1 MVRGVSVRAGT
12 GPGRGERLARAL
24 RGMILPTAWASA
36 SGLALTS
43 AFAPLNW
50 WWAAPVGVAGLG
62 TIVRGRTWGRSAW
75 LGFVV
80 GLAFFA
86 PLLHFTVPAMGNALG
101 WVALTITEAA
111 YLALLGAAWSWV
123 SGLGPLD
130 DRRGEDREDGGDGV
144 PGWHGA
150 AARVAALAVLWAAV
164 EELRSSWPWGGFPF
178 GRLAFAMADSP
189 LLPLASIGGVTGLGL
204 LVALIG
210 ALLAEAARALRHGPG
225 LGALAAVIAAGAA
238 AVAPLAIPM
247 PSRAESGTLRLAA
260 VQGSVADAQDSYD
273 RALEVTGKHADETT
287 RLAGEI
293 GPGAVDAVV
302 WPENAADLDPRD
314 HSASAQRIDRAA
326 RVIGAPILVGAVK
339 YEDDARYNDLLLWSP
354 GTGAGPYYRKHR
366 PVPFAEYVPLRPWIR
381 RVTTQ
386 VDRIG
391 VDMLPGTGPTT
402 LAVPSAS
409 QGRDVPLAIGICF
422 EVAYDDL
429 LRDAVRQGGE
439 AIIIP
444 TNNANFIGTSETGQ
458 QIAQGRVQAVA
469 HGRAVLQVSTTGTTA
484 VISPRGVIEQELP
497 DNEQSSLV
505 ADLPLRTTLTIA
517 DRLGRLPA
525 ILVQAAGAALAIA
538 GMVSAGRR
546 RWAARAPRAHAA
558 TRRRQSGPAPTAGRS
573 STTRRKRT

>member
-1 MVRGVSVRAGT
+1 MVRGVSGYDRTRPA
-12 GPGRGERLARAL
+12 GPGRRARLARAL
-24 RGMILPTAWASA
+24 RGMILPTGWAAA

-43 AFAPLNW
+43 AFSPLDF

-62 TIVRGRTWGRSAW
+62 AIVRGRTWGRSAW
-75 LGFVV
+75 LGFVC

-86 PLLHFTVPAMGNALG
+86 PLLHFTVPAMGNAQG
-101 WVALTITEAA
+101 WIALTITESL
-111 YLALLGAAWSWV
+111 YLALLGAAWSWA
-123 SGLGPLD
+123 SRLGPLD
-130 DRRGEDREDGGDGV
+130 DGRDGDGRRGWR
-144 PGWHGA
+144 GA

-189 LLPLASIGGVTGLGL
+189 LLPFASIGGVAGLGL

-210 ALLAEAARALRHGPG
+210 ALLAEAAHALRHGTG
-225 LGALAAVIAAGAA
+225 LGALTALIAAGAA

-247 PSRAESGTLRLAA
+247 PSQPESGTLRLAA

-273 RALEVTGKHADETT
+273 RAMEVTGKHADETI
-287 RLAGEI
+287 RLAGEA
-293 GPGAVDAVV
+293 GPGAIDAVV

-314 HSASAQRIDRAA
+314 HPASAA
-326 RVIGAPILVGAVK
+326 RVDEAARAIGAPILVGAVK
-339 YEDDARYNDLLLWSP
+339 YEDDARYNDLLLWAP
-354 GTGAGPYYRKHR
+354 GSGAGPYYRKHR
-366 PVPFAEYVPLRPWIR
+366 PVPFAEYIPLRSQIR

-391 VDMLPGTGPTT
+391 VDMLPGTGPAV
-402 LAVPSAS
+402 LSVPSAS

-429 LRDAVRQGGE
+429 LRDGVEQGGE

-497 DNEQSSLV
+497 DNTQSSLV
-505 ADLPLRTTLTIA
+505 AELPLRTTRTIA
-517 DRLGRLPA
+517 DRLGHGPA
-525 ILVQAAGAALAIA
+525 TLIQIAGALLAVA

-546 RWAARAPRAHAA
+546 RWAARAPRGGPQA
-558 TRRRQSGPAPTAGRS
+558 RRRTSGPASGAGRS
-573 STTRRKRT
+573 SSTRRKRT

>member
-1 MVRGVSVRAGT
+1 MVRGVSAGA
-12 GPGRGERLARAL
+12 GRGLGERLARAT
-24 RGMILPTAWASA
+24 RRMILPTAWATA

-43 AFAPLNW
+43 AFAPLDW

-62 TIVRGRTWGRSAW
+62 IIARGRTWGRSAW

-123 SGLGPLD
+123 SRLGPLD
-130 DRRGEDREDGGDGV
+130 DGRGEGSGS
-144 PGWHGA
+144 GWRGA
-150 AARVAALAVLWAAV
+150 AARVTALAVLWAAV

-225 LGALAAVIAAGAA
+225 LGALTALIAAGAA

-260 VQGSVADAQDSYD
+260 VQGSVADARDSYD

-314 HSASAQRIDRAA
+314 HYASARRIDQAA
-326 RVIGAPILVGAVK
+326 RAIGAPILVGAVK

-354 GTGAGPYYRKHR
+354 ITGAGPYYRKHR
-366 PVPFAEYVPLRPWIR
+366 PVPFAEYVPLRSWIR

-409 QGRDVPLAIGICF
+409 QGRDVALAVGICF

-429 LRDAVRQGGE
+429 LRDGVRRGGE

-458 QIAQGRVQAVA
+458 QIAQGRVQAVV
-469 HGRAVLQVSTTGTTA
+469 HGRAVLQVSTTGITA
-484 VISPRGVIEQELP
+484 VISPRGTIEQELP
-497 DNEQSSLV
+497 GNEQSSLV

-517 DRLGRLPA
+517 DRLGYWPARLTL
-525 ILVQAAGAALAIA
+525 IAGALLAIT

-546 RWAARAPRAHAA
+546 RWAVRAPRGGSRQ
-558 TRRRQSGPAPTAGRS
+558 RRRASGSAPSSGRS
-573 STTRRKRT
+573 TTTRRKRT

>member
-1 MVRGVSVRAGT
+1 MSTGA
-12 GPGRGERLARAL
+12 GPGRGERLARSL
-24 RGMILPTAWASA
+24 RGMILPTAWATV
-36 SGLALTS
+36 SGLALAS
-43 AFAPLNW
+43 AFAPLDW
-50 WWAAPVGVAGLG
+50 WWAAAMGVAGLG
-62 TIVRGRTWGRSAW
+62 VIARGRTWGRSAW

-101 WVALTITEAA
+101 WVALTITEAS

-123 SGLGPLD
+123 SRLGPLD
-130 DRRGEDREDGGDGV
+130 DGHGEDGGTIWRGT
-144 PGWHGA
+144 
-150 AARVAALAVLWAAV
+150 AARVAALAALWAAV

-210 ALLAEAARALRHGPG
+210 ALLAEAARALRHGAG
-225 LGALAAVIAAGAA
+225 LRALTALIAAGAA
-238 AVAPLAIPM
+238 AVAPLAIHM
-247 PSRAESGTLRLAA
+247 PSQAESGALRLAA
-260 VQGSVADAQDSYD
+260 VQGSVADAQDSYA
-273 RALEVTGKHADETT
+273 RALEVTGRHADETT

-293 GPGAVDAVV
+293 APEAVDAVV

-314 HSASAQRIDRAA
+314 HYASARRIDRAA
-326 RVIGAPILVGAVK
+326 RAIGAPILVGAVK

-354 GTGAGPYYRKHR
+354 ITGAGPYYRKHR
-366 PVPFAEYVPLRPWIR
+366 PVPFAEYVPLRSWIR
-381 RVTTQ
+381 RLTTQ

-429 LRDAVRQGGE
+429 LRDGVQRGGE
-439 AIIIP
+439 AIMIP
-444 TNNANFIGTSETGQ
+444 TNNANFIGTSEIGQ

-505 ADLPLRTTLTIA
+505 AELPLRTTLTIA
-517 DRLGRLPA
+517 DRLGYWPARLA
-525 ILVQAAGAALAIA
+525 LIAGALLAIT

-546 RWAARAPRAHAA
+546 HWAAHAPRGGYRKRHRA
-558 TRRRQSGPAPTAGRS
+558 SGSVPGTGRS
-573 STTRRKRT
+573 STIRRKRT